1 LSLPA
6 AISTCINHKEIE
18 LTNIKTKLS
27 TLALAATFAFALNS
41 HLSFAAGET
50 MSGNVIE
57 IVNFK
62 LAKGV
67 TPDQFL
73 AAASTSNGFLK
84 GQKGFISR
92 KMIVNKDAQY
102 TDIAVWSSIE
112 DAQNAMDASMKD
124 QSLASFINAI
134 DPTSM
139 KIEHQ
144 SVILS
149 SD

>member
-1 LSLPA
+1 
-6 AISTCINHKEIE
+6 
-18 LTNIKTKLS
+18 
-27 TLALAATFAFALNS
+27 
-41 HLSFAAGET
+41 
-50 MSGNVIE
+50 
-57 IVNFK
+57 
-62 LAKGV
+62 
-67 TPDQFL
+67 
-73 AAASTSNGFLK
+73 
-84 GQKGFISR
+84 
-92 KMIVNKDAQY
+92 MIVNKDAQY

-124 QSLASFINAI
+124 QSIASFINAI

>member
-1 LSLPA
+1 LANL
-6 AISTCINHKEIE
+6 
-18 LTNIKTKLS
+18 KTKLS
-27 TLALAATFAFALNS
+27 TLALAATLAFALNS
-41 HLSFAAGET
+41 NFSDAAGET

-73 AAASTSNGFLK
+73 ADASTSNTFLK
-84 GQKGFISR
+84 TQKGFISR
-92 KMIVNKDAQY
+92 KLILNKDGEY

-124 QSLASFINAI
+124 QSIASFINAI

>member
-6 AISTCINHKEIE
+6 AISTRINHEEIK
-18 LTNIKTKLS
+18 LTNLKTKLS

-67 TPDQFL
+67 TPDHFL
-73 AAASTSNGFLK
+73 AAASTSNAFLK

-102 TDIAVWSSIE
+102 TDIAVWRSIE

-124 QSLASFINAI
+124 QSIASFINAI

>member
-1 LSLPA
+1 
-6 AISTCINHKEIE
+6 
-18 LTNIKTKLS
+18 LTNLKTKLS
-27 TLALAATFAFALNS
+27 TLALAATFAFALNPN
-41 HLSFAAGET
+41 LSFAAGET

-62 LAKGV
+62 LAKGI

-73 AAASTSNGFLK
+73 AAASTSNAFLK

-92 KMIVNKDAQY
+92 KMIANKDAQY
-102 TDIAVWSSIE
+102 TDIAVWSSVE
-112 DAQNAMDASMKD
+112 DAQSAMDASMKD
-124 QSLASFINAI
+124 QSIASFINAI
-134 DPTSM
+134 DPASIR
-139 KIEHQ
+139 IEHQ